1 MINWRLK
8 ELIVERCGSQVDF
21 SMKIGRSQSYVSEII
36 RGRRPFSDEEKAS
49 WAQALDVNP
58 AIIEQTDETALEEVN
73 Q

>member
-8 ELIVERCGSQVDF
+8 KLIVERCGSQVDF

-36 RGRRPFSDEEKAS
+36 RGRRPFSDKEKAS

-58 AIIEQTDETALEEVN
+58 AIIEQTDKTALEEDN

>member
-8 ELIVERCGSQVDF
+8 KLIVERCGSQVDF

-36 RGRRPFSDEEKAS
+36 RGRRPLSNEEKAS
-49 WAQALDVNP
+49 WAQVLEVNP
-58 AIIEQTDETALEEVN
+58 AVIEKADETVLEGGN